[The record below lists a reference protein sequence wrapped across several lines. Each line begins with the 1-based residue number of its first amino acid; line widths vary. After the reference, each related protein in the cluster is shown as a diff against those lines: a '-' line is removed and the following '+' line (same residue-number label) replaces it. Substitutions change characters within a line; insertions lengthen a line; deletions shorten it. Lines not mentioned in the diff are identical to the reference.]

1 MEGLLQKEDFDD
13 AVLETGRRL
22 FARPCD
28 FVKSV
33 VSIKDLPD
41 QGPAEVAF
49 AGRSNVG
56 KSSLLNALT
65 GRNALARTSNT
76 PGRTQALNYFDLSD
90 GALWLVDMPGYG
102 YAKAPKHLVDGW
114 NRLIEDYLHGR
125 QSLRRLCVLIDA
137 RHGLKASDEG
147 LMSGL
152 DSAAVA
158 YQIVLTKAD
167 KIPRSTL
174 EKLVEK
180 IVAGL
185 KKHPAALPN
194 VIATSSKKGWG
205 IAELRAELGSLAT
218 PNSVG

>member
-1 MEGLLQKEDFDD
+1 MSGLLKAEDYTD
-13 AVLETGRRL
+13 ADLETGRRL
-22 FARPCD
+22 FARPCT
-28 FVKSV
+28 FMKSV
-33 VSIKDLPD
+33 VSIRDLPD
-41 QGPAEVAF
+41 QGPAEIAF

-65 GRNALARTSNT
+65 NRGSLARTSNT
-76 PGRTQALNYFDLSD
+76 PGRTQALNYFDLAD
-90 GALWLVDMPGYG
+90 EALWLVDMPGYG

-137 RHGLKASDEG
+137 RHGLKPSDEG

-152 DSAAVA
+152 DAAAVA

-167 KIPRSTL
+167 KIAASVL
-174 EKLVEK
+174 EKLVAS
-180 IVAGL
+180 IVASL
-185 KKHPAALPN
+185 KKHPAALPT

-205 IAELRAELGSLAT
+205 LPELRAELAALAAEDRI
-218 PNSVG
+218 G

>member
-1 MEGLLQKEDFDD
+1 MSGLLKADD
-13 AVLETGRRL
+13 YTDADLETGRRL
-22 FARPCD
+22 FARPCI
-28 FVKSV
+28 FMKSV
-33 VSIKDLPD
+33 VSIRDLPD

-65 GRNALARTSNT
+65 NRGSLARTSNT
-76 PGRTQALNYFDLSD
+76 PGRTQALNYFDLAD
-90 GALWLVDMPGYG
+90 EALWLVDMPGYG

-137 RHGLKASDEG
+137 RHGLKSSDEA

-152 DSAAVA
+152 DAAAVA

-167 KIPRSTL
+167 KIAASVL
-174 EKLVEK
+174 EKLVAN
-180 IVAGL
+180 IVAAL
-185 KKHPAALPN
+185 KKHPAALPT

-205 IAELRAELGSLAT
+205 LPELRAELAALAAEDRI
-218 PNSVG
+218 G